1 MTDSSNIEINA
12 QDIKQPLVKHDNNN
26 DSLFASLKNN
36 PYFSAGFGLVG
47 IGALISILK
56 QVTNL
61 SYGIVRKRYTISL
74 EVVSRD
80 KSYDWLL
87 KWIDIHLKQRSQ
99 HISVSTQYEK
109 NENNDRVTTNFSF
122 LPSLGTHYFIYKGHW
137 VRAERS
143 RDSSIDRM
151 TGFPGKN
158 NFSLSYF

>member
-1 MTDSSNIEINA
+1 LIFNIIFPLKKNF
-12 QDIKQPLVKHDNNN
+12 IK
-26 DSLFASLKNN
+26 
-36 PYFSAGFGLVG
+36 FSAGFGLVG
-47 IGALISILK
+47 IGALISVLK

-61 SYGIVRKRYTISL
+61 SYGIIRKRYTISL

-87 KWIDIHLKQRSQ
+87 KWIDLHLKQRSQ

-122 LPSLGTHYFIYKGHW
+122 LPSLGTHYFTYKGYW
-137 VRAERS
+137 IRAERS

-151 TGFPGKN
+151 TGFPGN
-158 NFSLSYF
+158 Q

>member
-1 MTDSSNIEINA
+1 
-12 QDIKQPLVKHDNNN
+12 
-26 DSLFASLKNN
+26 
-36 PYFSAGFGLVG
+36 
-47 IGALISILK
+47 LISVLK

-61 SYGIVRKRYTISL
+61 SYGIIRKRYTISL

-87 KWIDIHLKQRSQ
+87 KWIDLHLKQRSQ

-122 LPSLGTHYFIYKGHW
+122 LPSLGTHYFTFKGYW
-137 VRAERS
+137 IRAERS

-151 TGFPGKN
+151 TGFPGN
-158 NFSLSYF
+158 E